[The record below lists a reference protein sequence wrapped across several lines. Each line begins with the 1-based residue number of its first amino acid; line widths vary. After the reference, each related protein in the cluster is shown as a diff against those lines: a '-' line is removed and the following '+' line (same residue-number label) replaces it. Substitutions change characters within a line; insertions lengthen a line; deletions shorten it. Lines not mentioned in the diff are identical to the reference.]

1 MWLCTT
7 VNDKMCTK
15 CDFDTSFQT
24 SSEELGMV
32 LTITF
37 NLLQH
42 FTLMPM
48 KQIMWNREHKMVVM
62 VSQIVNYCY
71 MESVIVHIFHNQ

>member
-48 KQIMWNREHKMVVM
+48 K
-62 VSQIVNYCY
+62 
-71 MESVIVHIFHNQ
+71 